1 LIIDTHCHLALTRR
15 KADDSIERFSF
26 EPQGARA
33 FSGYDSYLSDR
44 MLGSILWRFLRW
56 KLGIDGRLKPG
67 EEMDAA
73 IIKMNERHLLDAPS
87 VDRFVLLAFDEYHT
101 ADGEAVG
108 PSRPGGGNGSDM
120 YSSNS
125 FVRHF
130 CRQHPEKL
138 LFCASIHPY
147 RSGAL
152 EALEEVNEAGAV
164 MIKWLPVHQNI
175 DARDER
181 VAAFMRRAGELN
193 LPMLI
198 HYGSEMALRRN
209 HRDQMNPAPMLELLG
224 RLKGEGRLPTVI
236 IAHVAAWAVP
246 WSVGPHARR
255 VIDALL
261 HQFADDPVYAD
272 ISALTNKPGAIT
284 HIRRR
289 PELHDKLV
297 YASDFPIPPGL
308 WGFPWLWPKSGRIKA
323 SPSWPE
329 QTYRLIQALGFD
341 ESIFKRGYDI
351 LRHRIESPTR
361 P

>member
-1 LIIDTHCHLALTRR
+1 VIIDTHCHLALTRH

-26 EPQGARA
+26 EPQGARGFA
-33 FSGYDSYLSDR
+33 GYDSYMSDR
-44 MLGSILWRFLRW
+44 MIGSTLWRFLRW

-67 EEMDAA
+67 EELDAA
-73 IIKMNERHLLDAPS
+73 IIKMNERHLLGTS
-87 VDRFVLLAFDEYHT
+87 CVDRFVMLAFDEYHT

-108 PSRPGGGNGSDM
+108 PSRPGGGVGSDL

-125 FVRHF
+125 FVRHV
-130 CRQHPEKL
+130 CRQFREKL

-147 RSGAL
+147 RPGAL

-175 DARDER
+175 DAADER

-209 HRDQMNPAPMLELLG
+209 HPDQRNPAPMLELLG
-224 RLKGEGRLPTVI
+224 RLKEEGRLPPVI

-246 WSVGPHARR
+246 WSVGPYARR
-255 VIDALL
+255 LTDALL

-272 ISALTNKPGAIT
+272 ISALTNKPWAIM
-284 HIRRR
+284 HLLRRT
-289 PELHDKLV
+289 ELHRKLV

-308 WGFPWLWPKSGRIKA
+308 WGFPWLWPRYDRIKA

-341 ESIFKRGYDI
+341 GSIFQRGYDI
-351 LRHRIESPTR
+351 LRHRIEAPTSR
-361 P
+361 